1 MLDGFGGWRETGLR
15 RVVLAP
21 GGRLS
26 EPRRRFRWSADH
38 ILGHRGRARLRLLG
52 YAPLCR
58 GLGRSGQWAVLLASG
73 RGTGLSRGQRTVRLP
88 ARGGPCSAA
97 VRFVAC
103 RAGARRRFT
112 EVGRWSRLRRGHSR
126 LRPEWYRLGRRGR
139 RLTRPA
145 TARLLCTGG
154 ARPGRRH
161 LGSGGFSMIV
171 RRRRIHL
178 MRGLRARPGRPLA
191 DPIRCGRC
199 KLKVDE
205 PRWRRL
211 ALPVDVIRRRRMP
224 VGEPV
229 QALSEIG
236 PCSRF

>member
-1 MLDGFGGWRETGLR
+1 MLDGSGGWRETGLR
-15 RVVLAP
+15 RGALAP

-26 EPRRRFRWSADH
+26 EPRRRFRWSAYQV
-38 ILGHRGRARLRLLG
+38 LGHRGRARLRFLG
-52 YAPLCR
+52 YAALRR

-73 RGTGLSRGQRTVRLP
+73 RGTGLSRCQRTVRLP
-88 ARGGPCSAA
+88 ARCGPCCAA

-103 RAGARRRFT
+103 RAGARRQFT
-112 EVGRWSRLRRGHSR
+112 EVGRWSQLRRARSR
-126 LRPEWYRLGRRGR
+126 LRPEWDRQGRRGR
-139 RLTRPA
+139 RLTCPA
-145 TARLLCTGG
+145 TARRLRTGG
-154 ARPGRRH
+154 ARSGRRH

-191 DPIRCGRC
+191 PTRCRRC

-211 ALPVDVIRRRRMP
+211 AFPVDVIRRRRMP
-224 VGEPV
+224 VGEPL